1 MRKKEIK
8 TPDYTR
14 RAIDKYREKFDY
26 ITIKAP
32 KGTKERL
39 EAVGMTPADRVKA
52 ILDEIE
58 RREKAKEDSAK
69 G

>member
-1 MRKKEIK
+1 MKMKQLK

-14 RAIDKYREKFDY
+14 RAQEKYNAQFD
-26 ITIKAP
+26 IFTIKAP

-58 RREKAKEDSAK
+58 RREQQQNKR

>member
-1 MRKKEIK
+1 MKRKEIK
-8 TPDYTR
+8 TPDYVR
-14 RAIDKYREKFDY
+14 RAQDKYNAQFD
-26 ITIKAP
+26 IFTVKAP

-58 RREKAKEDSAK
+58 RREQQQNNKR

>member
-14 RAIDKYREKFDY
+14 RAVDNYREKFDFL
-26 ITIKAP
+26 TDKFP

-58 RREKAKEDSAK
+58 RREQQQNNKR